1 MKYATVLALAASSVA
16 ATEVIQIDPFHPR
29 NFLKADLAE
38 HLLKAATA
46 EVSKVFHQTPPAG
59 NPLAGGS
66 AVVWAQCADAAGSF
80 NLDTS
85 KTSASP
91 DPLTKGSD
99 VALHLAGGLSSPID
113 INNVHIHVDWNG
125 TPLYDEDHKG
135 ETKYTDSV
143 SYDLKWSVPS
153 YAPDG
158 KYVATITGVDNAD
171 GTKNDFC
178 VSASFEFTP

>member
-29 NFLKADLAE
+29 NFLKANLAE

-46 EVSKVFHQTPPAG
+46 EVTKVIHQTPPAG

-66 AVVWAQCADAAGSF
+66 PVAWAQCADAAGSF

-85 KTSASP
+85 KTTATP

-113 INNVHIHVDWNG
+113 IGNVHIHVDWNG

-135 ETKYTDSV
+135 ESKYSDSV
-143 SYDLKWSVPS
+143 AYDLKWSVPS

-178 VSASFEFTP
+178 VSASFEFS